1 MKHKIALSGSY
12 AGGNTEKLFKGLSQ
26 DEILQ
31 LSLVGREIT
40 LQVRSENLEEVRKAL
55 QKQGIDN
62 LSIIEWT
69 RMGITVGG
77 SGTGNDIGEIINV
90 SLIPSVL
97 GEGLHPLA
105 FLHEFSVKK
114 AIIEKIEKRVEE
126 VLRKAGMTDVIYI
139 VQLKK
144 KDRDEQYVK
153 AAEAATL
160 KALFEA
166 GGVVTIEQ

>member
-12 AGGNTEKLFKGLSQ
+12 AGGNTENLFRGLSQ

-40 LQVRSENLEEVRKAL
+40 LQVRSDNLDEVTKAL
-55 QKQGIDN
+55 QRHGIDN
-62 LSIIEWT
+62 ISIIEWK
-69 RMGITVGG
+69 RSGITVGS
-77 SGTGNDIGEIINV
+77 SGTGSDMGDIVNI

-105 FLHEFSVKK
+105 FLHEFSAKKTLIDKVEHKVEEILKK
-114 AIIEKIEKRVEE
+114 AGI
-126 VLRKAGMTDVIYI
+126 TDILYI
-139 VQLKK
+139 VQLRK
-144 KDRDEQYVK
+144 KDRDEQYLK

-166 GGVVTIEQ
+166 GGVMTIEQ